1 MTQRFT
7 IHDRL
12 PGINEYTSQQR
23 ANKYGGNLMKKHAQ
37 KAVEWEI
44 RTAKIKPVKAP
55 VTILYTFYEPNKRR
69 DKDNI
74 AGFAHKVI
82 QDALVACGIIKDDAW
97 DYIVG
102 FEDRFGIDK
111 KNPHIDVVIKDEKD
125 DKSTDHSRGADG

>member
-1 MTQRFT
+1 MTQKFT

-12 PGINEYTSQQR
+12 PGINEYTAQQR
-23 ANKYGGNLMKKHAQ
+23 ANKYGGNLMKRHAQ
-37 KAVEWEI
+37 KAIEWEI
-44 RTAKIKPVKAP
+44 RASKLKPIKSPVM
-55 VTILYTFYEPNKRR
+55 ILYTFYEPNKRR

-102 FEDRFGIDK
+102 YEDHFGIDK
-111 KNPHIDVVIKDEKD
+111 KHPHIDVELRWSEK
-125 DKSTDHSRGADG
+125 

>member
-1 MTQRFT
+1 MTQKFT

-12 PGINEYTSQQR
+12 PGINEYTAQQR
-23 ANKYGGNLMKKHAQ
+23 ANKYGGNLMKRHAQ
-37 KAVEWEI
+37 KAIEAEI
-44 RTAKIKPVKAP
+44 RASKVKPIKSP

-97 DYIVG
+97 DYIIG
-102 FEDRFGIDK
+102 YEDRFGIDK
-111 KNPHIDVVIKDEKD
+111 KHPHIVVEL
-125 DKSTDHSRGADG
+125 RY